1 LLPST
6 FFLLFSARDVRNT
19 RQRRYPEEGLAVP
32 KVQEFI
38 YISKEKADR
47 FGAPRRRIASLSA
60 GMGVPGAQANI
71 SVTADDHDDREMLHT
86 RLRRAIRAAR
96 RTARCYEDDGITPG
110 DWITFSGDFGY
121 SILDSASFRLF
132 LMTQTAA
139 SLRGDTALL
148 LFGNPRNTQ
157 VGKPPAA
164 VNVSELDSYVANLI
178 TFARDLL
185 NVEAVEAPTAGHK
198 EHNRSAVQLF
208 ARIAAAHHGTEHVE
222 GLAKT
227 TDVINGTILMMPD
240 YCAEEDTDYLPEAE
254 LPRPTRLVVA
264 SPLYVAVA
272 H

>member
-1 LLPST
+1 
-6 FFLLFSARDVRNT
+6 
-19 RQRRYPEEGLAVP
+19 VP

-47 FGAPRRRIASLSA
+47 FGARRRRIASLSA
-60 GMGVPGAQANI
+60 GMGVPVAQANI
-71 SVTADDHDDREMLHT
+71 SVTADDHDDREMLHKS
-86 RLRRAIRAAR
+86 LRRAARAAR
-96 RTARCYEDDGITPG
+96 RAARWYEDEGITPG
-110 DWITFSGDFGY
+110 DWIRFSGDFGY

-139 SLRGDTALL
+139 TLRGDTALL
-148 LFGNPRNTQ
+148 LFGSPGNAQ

-164 VNVSELDSYVANLI
+164 INVSELDSYAANLI

-185 NVEAVEAPTAGHK
+185 GGEAVEPPTAGRS

-227 TDVINGTILMMPD
+227 AEVINGTILMMPD
-240 YCAEEDTDYLPEAE
+240 HCTEEDTDYLPEAE
-254 LPRPTRLVVA
+254 LPRPTRLVIA
-264 SPLYVAVA
+264 SPLYVAA
-272 H
+272 ATH